1 MWRPFRF
8 DLSGQADLAVHRAEP
23 CNRTEH
29 LVSGGGVASD
39 SPCLLGAELEG
50 DEAIARSN
58 ELTKLSGV
66 KKALLWPYV
75 GLILLLRLVSLGRTP
90 ILSALPTHVVKDV
103 PEIPFLIYCGFIF
116 LSVVLSR

>member
-1 MWRPFRF
+1 M
-8 DLSGQADLAVHRAEP
+8 AVS
-23 CNRTEH
+23 
-29 LVSGGGVASD
+29 LF
-39 SPCLLGAELEG
+39 LYAELEG

-75 GLILLLRLVSLGRTP
+75 GLIVALRLVSMARTP
-90 ILSALPTHVVKDV
+90 TLSALPSHVIKDV
-103 PEIPFLIYCGFIF
+103 PEIPFLVYCLFIF

>member
-1 MWRPFRF
+1 M
-8 DLSGQADLAVHRAEP
+8 LAGSVPRNSA
-23 CNRTEH
+23 
-29 LVSGGGVASD
+29 
-39 SPCLLGAELEG
+39 CLLGAELEG

-75 GLILLLRLVSLGRTP
+75 GLILALRLVSLGRTP
-90 ILSALPTHVVKDV
+90 ILSALPTHIVKDV
-103 PEIPFLIYCGFIF
+103 PEIPFAIYCAFIF